1 MARKLDMKTV
11 MEGVETE
18 EQLAFL
24 QSTSC
29 DMIQGFVF
37 SRPVAIDDFLAL
49 VDQCAPAG
57 RNATEPRPEDRGSA
71 EAGLR
76 SED

>member
-1 MARKLDMKTV
+1 MRTVIDMARKLDMKTV
-11 MEGVETE
+11 MEGVETQ

-37 SRPVAIDDFLAL
+37 SRPIAVGDFLDL
-49 VDQCAPAG
+49 VD
-57 RNATEPRPEDRGSA
+57 
-71 EAGLR
+71 R
-76 SED
+76 SG